1 MLLAVLFFLLLVP
14 STTQRVYAQSQGD
27 VTLTA
32 QLGFDGSCKL
42 NTWIPIR
49 VKVENKGADFNARV
63 QVSYQNDKAGQSAY
77 AIDLSLPT
85 NSRKEMFLYLYPDGY
100 LGKLSVDVLSGDKVL
115 ATTPLNIKCIAG
127 ENTLIGVISSDS
139 LPQFASLRDAP
150 FTGFVRVAQLQ
161 LADLP
166 DQSQGWDGLDALV
179 ISGADTGSITDPQ
192 RTALKDWLAQGGK
205 LFVAGGPKWQ
215 GAASGLGDLLPIALN
230 GTRTLSSL
238 SALQSY
244 IQSSAPLD
252 NSVSAVVAT
261 GQVRPNAVVLLE
273 QDGVPLLVEKQIGAG
288 TIYFFAAD
296 PALQPLDKWSGMS
309 VLYDALLGSQ
319 SARPAWTNTTWDVP
333 AANQALAALPSLGL
347 PPTLYVLCLLGIY
360 ILVIGP
366 INYFVLRRLKRQ
378 EWAWIS
384 IPAFVVLF
392 TLVAYFSGF
401 LIRGPRPILNRLT
414 IAQAWDGVDQ
424 AQTRSLVGVYAP
436 ARTKYTLQTGNA
448 FLAYPFDSN
457 GESLQANQGWLAVRQ
472 DQDVLLPDVL
482 VESGGMKAA
491 FLSGN
496 LPALAI
502 THNLVLSLN
511 AGFPKITGTITN
523 NSKYTLRDVVLLTS
537 DDRRKLGDL
546 PPGAKKDVQL
556 YLMSDPKGSDIS
568 DAQANGGYPYYPSYG
583 SGKVDDRLVRQQ
595 ALLQSLQTSGQRSAR
610 VTSGIYLTGW
620 LDDPLLSTTVQGQSP
635 ENYDTTFYTLQL
647 SPTVQQDAGPIK
659 LTPGLFQW
667 ESSTPDLSPFMDSY
681 YGMNMPGGGY
691 ALNFTLAV
699 PVHYHAVKS
708 LVLNLQGNNTSGSS
722 RVAIRVSLK
731 DWTTGQWVLVKDLSW
746 GNIDIAD
753 PANYVGPGG
762 KISLKLDSGN
772 VNNYEQITA
781 SYFTMVVEP

>member
-1 MLLAVLFFLLLVP
+1 MRLAALFFLLLVP
-14 STTQRVYAQSQGD
+14 LTTQRVYAQSQGD

-63 QVSYQNDKAGQSAY
+63 QVSYQNDKGGQSAH

-127 ENTLIGVISSDS
+127 ENTLIGAISSDS
-139 LPQFASLRDAP
+139 TPQFASTREAP

-166 DQSQGWDGLDALV
+166 DQSQGWEGLDALV

-192 RTALKDWLAQGGK
+192 RAALKDWLAQGGK
-205 LFVAGGPKWQ
+205 LLIAGGPKWQ
-215 GAASGLGDLLPIALN
+215 GTVSGLGELLPIALS
-230 GTRTLSSL
+230 GTRTLNSL

-244 IQSSAPLD
+244 TQSTAPLD
-252 NSVSAVVAT
+252 DSVSAVVAT
-261 GQVRPNAVVLLE
+261 GQLRPNAVVLLQ
-273 QDGVPLLVEKQIGAG
+273 QDGVPLIVEKPLGAG

-296 PALQPLDKWSGMS
+296 PALQPLDKWTGMS
-309 VLYDALLGSQ
+309 VLYGALLGNQ
-319 SARPAWTNTTWDVP
+319 SARPPWTNAAWDTST
-333 AANQALAALPSLGL
+333 ANRALAALPALGL

-366 INYFVLRRLKRQ
+366 INYFLLRRIKRQ

-384 IPAFVVLF
+384 IPAFVILF

-414 IAQAWDGVDQ
+414 IAQAWDGVEQ

-436 ARTKYTLQTGNA
+436 VRTKYTLQTGNSS
-448 FLAYPFDSN
+448 LAYPFDSN
-457 GESLQANQGWLAVRQ
+457 TQTLQANQGWLSVQ
-472 DQDVLLPDVL
+472 QGQDVLLPDVL

-491 FLSGN
+491 FLSGK

-511 AGFPKITGTITN
+511 AGFPTISGTITN

-537 DDRRKLGDL
+537 DDRRKLGDF
-546 PPGAKKDVQL
+546 PPGAKKTVQL
-556 YLMSDPKGSDIS
+556 YWMSDPKGAYIS
-568 DAQANGGYPYYPSYG
+568 DAQANGGYPYYSYSG
-583 SGKVDDRLVRQQ
+583 GKVDDRLMRQET
-595 ALLQSLQTSGQRSAR
+595 LLQSLQTSGQRSAK

-620 LDDPLLSTTVQGQSP
+620 LDDPLLSTTVQGQNP
-635 ENYDTTFYTLQL
+635 ENYDTTFYTLKL
-647 SPTVQQDAGPIK
+647 SPKIQQDAGPIK

-699 PVHYHAVKS
+699 PVHYRTVKS

-731 DWTTGQWVLVKDLSW
+731 DWTTGQWVLVKDLNW
-746 GNIDIAD
+746 GSISIAD
-753 PANYVGPGG
+753 PSNYVGPGG

-772 VNNYEQITA
+772 VSNYEQITA